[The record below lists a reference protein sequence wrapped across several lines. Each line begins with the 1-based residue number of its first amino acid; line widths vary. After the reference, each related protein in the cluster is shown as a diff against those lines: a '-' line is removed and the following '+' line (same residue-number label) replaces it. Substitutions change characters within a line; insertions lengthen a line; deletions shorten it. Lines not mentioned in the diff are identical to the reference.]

1 MENHPLRTLCAEA
14 EMSEQPAELPELL
27 SMWNEVD
34 RIMTALER
42 EKYIKAEMADQ
53 GASDER

>member
-1 MENHPLRTLCAEA
+1 
-14 EMSEQPAELPELL
+14 MSEQPAELPELL

-53 GASDER
+53 GASYER